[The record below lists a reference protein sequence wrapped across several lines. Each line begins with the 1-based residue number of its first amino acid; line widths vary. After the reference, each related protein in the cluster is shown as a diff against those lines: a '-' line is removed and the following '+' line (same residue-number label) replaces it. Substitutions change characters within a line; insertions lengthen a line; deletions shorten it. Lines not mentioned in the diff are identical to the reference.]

1 MRAQDRYVNVK
12 PLSPPH
18 DLASTLHKRK
28 KNACFR
34 AGATHNK
41 RRAMADV
48 PKLIASRLLEGW
60 CMLNKSCEKDLTP
73 LLRSRDGRE
82 LCVACERDSER
93 SRAQSTESSAQVL
106 SAQLPAAMAE
116 PVEPVP
122 PTRCFLPEVPQA
134 SAEKERT
141 ERTPAGRLWEVL
153 VQGPD
158 LKFCCTRLAASQ
170 NERPRLLA
178 DSFAVK
184 VRLAAAVGVDTC
196 TLQEAAASAC
206 KMLMH
211 KILLP
216 KLASGTT
223 EMCSAKGQMCIT
235 FDGKLIFS
243 LPEEDC
249 QVVPHMRVTPESL
262 AGMIWEELGCTALK
276 SLKQVPDLTDGST
289 DLSSKPW
296 WLEVSLMDGSGKE
309 TAMRR
314 QLEHGG
320 LQ

>member
-1 MRAQDRYVNVK
+1 
-12 PLSPPH
+12 
-18 DLASTLHKRK
+18 
-28 KNACFR
+28 
-34 AGATHNK
+34 
-41 RRAMADV
+41 MADV

-82 LCVACERDSER
+82 LCVACERDAER
-93 SRAQSTESSAQVL
+93 SRVDRLAQSTESSAQVL

-116 PVEPVP
+116 PVEPVEP
-122 PTRCFLPEVPQA
+122 VPRPRCFLPA
-134 SAEKERT
+134 SAEPK

-196 TLQEAAASAC
+196 ALQEAAASAC

-262 AGMIWEELGCTALK
+262 AGIIWEELGRTALK
-276 SLKQVPDLTDGST
+276 SLKQVPDLADGST
-289 DLSSKPW
+289 DVSKPW

>member
-1 MRAQDRYVNVK
+1 
-12 PLSPPH
+12 
-18 DLASTLHKRK
+18 
-28 KNACFR
+28 
-34 AGATHNK
+34 
-41 RRAMADV
+41 
-48 PKLIASRLLEGW
+48 
-60 CMLNKSCEKDLTP
+60 MLNKSCEKDLTP

-82 LCVACERDSER
+82 LCVACERDSE
-93 SRAQSTESSAQVL
+93 SRASTESSAQV
-106 SAQLPAAMAE
+106 PVEPVE

-122 PTRCFLPEVPQA
+122 PPRCFLPEVTQA
-134 SAEKERT
+134 AEK